1 MPTKR
6 KKTEKYSAKP
16 VIAELCVSMLNSL
29 IQYKLTIQDFK
40 LMLPY
45 LENVVVS
52 MTIYH
57 LRLKARETTKTSRL
71 KV

>member
-1 MPTKR
+1 
-6 KKTEKYSAKP
+6 
-16 VIAELCVSMLNSL
+16 MLNSL

-40 LMLPY
+40 LKLAY

-52 MTIYH
+52 MTQYH